1 MNVEIN
7 NNKVVF
13 FIIKT
18 ANYINNNNKIIFISI
33 TFFFDILC
41 LIGIMEQSLSSF
53 VTHSLYNKLLKNNDL
68 SKLQKQQA
76 ELNMPHA

>member
-1 MNVEIN
+1 MNMEIN

-33 TFFFDILC
+33 TFFFRYPLS

-53 VTHSLYNKLLKNNDL
+53 VTDSLYNKLLK
-68 SKLQKQQA
+68 
-76 ELNMPHA
+76 E

>member
-18 ANYINNNNKIIFISI
+18 ANYINNNNKIMFICI
-33 TFFFDILC
+33 TLFFFRYPLN

-53 VTHSLYNKLLKNNDL
+53 VTHSLYNKLLK
-68 SKLQKQQA
+68 
-76 ELNMPHA
+76 E

>member
-33 TFFFDILC
+33 TLFFFDILLS

-53 VTHSLYNKLLKNNDL
+53 VTHSLYNKLLK
-68 SKLQKQQA
+68 
-76 ELNMPHA
+76 E

>member
-18 ANYINNNNKIIFISI
+18 ANYINNNNNNIYFYNFFSISFEFNRNYGTVFIIICNP
-33 TFFFDILC
+33 FFV
-41 LIGIMEQSLSSF
+41 Q
-53 VTHSLYNKLLKNNDL
+53 
-68 SKLQKQQA
+68 
-76 ELNMPHA
+76 